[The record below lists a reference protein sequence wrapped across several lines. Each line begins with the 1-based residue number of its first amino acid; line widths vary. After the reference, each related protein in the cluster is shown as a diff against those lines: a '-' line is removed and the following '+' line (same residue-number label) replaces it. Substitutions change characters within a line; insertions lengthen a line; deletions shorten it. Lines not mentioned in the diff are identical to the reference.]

1 MAVYE
6 YDSQNDKLNRIAGG
20 TLYADLPIG
29 FIIPSFETVA
39 PLGFLKLT
47 DTLANRTVSRTTYK
61 ELFDWA
67 TERDLIGTGKPFG
80 VGDGSTTFVIPD
92 GKEIAFKGV
101 GEYEGT
107 VGNHVKSGGL
117 ANGEFLDDRLQ
128 THVHTVPSQG
138 TPSGT
143 GAASTYYANDT
154 SPVNYLKTGNPE
166 NCRTGVTTEVKSL
179 GCHYYIKAKNVGVP
193 ADFVSE
199 IDDVIGE
206 RLSYSTTEINTG
218 RKWID
223 GKDIYQITLPCT
235 TQKELTAG
243 AWNDITNGFTGL
255 ATVLGTIDS
264 LTKVT
269 LNRTKA
275 YTESPIALKDYP
287 QSNALSIVTAN
298 SGNIQ
303 ISGWITLEYTK

>member
-117 ANGEFLDDRLQ
+117 ANGEFIDDRLQ
-128 THVHTVPSQG
+128 DHTHFEPTGGGQYG
-138 TPSGT
+138 TNP
-143 GAASTYYANDT
+143 YYMKVGYYDET
-154 SPVNYLKTGNPE
+154 IIPTQKYMVD
-166 NCRTGVTTEVKSL
+166 CRHGDTTEVKSL

-206 RLSYSTTEINTG
+206 RLSYSYAEHKTG
-218 RKWID
+218 KKWVD
-223 GKDIYQITLPCT
+223 GKDIYSTTYVLINVNLSSTPRTIGQID
-235 TQKELTAG
+235 
-243 AWNDITNGFTGL
+243 NI
-255 ATVLGTIDS
+255 
-264 LTKVT
+264 
-269 LNRTKA
+269 
-275 YTESPIALKDYP
+275 PIANIVKKEVIVKNIGLDVLVGENQY
-287 QSNALSIVTAN
+287 SIYL
-298 SGNIQ
+298 SGNAILGLQ
-303 ISGWITLEYTK
+303 TISSTTTGWDVYYTLEYTKSS